1 MSNSTK
7 TAFITGAAK
16 GIGRATAV
24 ALSTSGCHVILTDID
39 EAALNKTKA
48 DIEKSGGKASI
59 YLLDVSNQ
67 EQVNAVH
74 QQAVQDH
81 STIDYFV
88 NNAGISGALAPLH
101 MTPVEEW
108 NKVIAVD
115 LSSVFYCLQAQ
126 VKILLPQGGGSIVN
140 VASLA
145 GKKGVVLGSPYAAA
159 KHGVIGLTKTAAL
172 EYGQHNIR
180 VNAVC
185 PSFLETDIIQPV
197 PDKVLDFVKNHR
209 VPLKRLGQPE
219 EAAETIL
226 WLLSEKSSFVNG
238 HSLVMDGGM
247 EAG

>member
-1 MSNSTK
+1 MSNRTK

-16 GIGRATAV
+16 GIGRATAA

-39 EAALNKTKA
+39 EAALNNTKA
-48 DIEKSGGKASI
+48 DIEKSGGKAST

-126 VKILLPQGGGSIVN
+126 VKILLPQGGVVSSMLPHWRVKK
-140 VASLA
+140 ASSLA
-145 GKKGVVLGSPYAAA
+145 LLMQLQNT
-159 KHGVIGLTKTAAL
+159 GLLAL
-172 EYGQHNIR
+172 QK
-180 VNAVC
+180 
-185 PSFLETDIIQPV
+185 QP
-197 PDKVLDFVKNHR
+197 H
-209 VPLKRLGQPE
+209 
-219 EAAETIL
+219 
-226 WLLSEKSSFVNG
+226 
-238 HSLVMDGGM
+238 
-247 EAG
+247 

>member
-1 MSNSTK
+1 MSNRSK

-24 ALSTSGCHVILTDID
+24 ALSVSGCHVILTDID
-39 EAALNKTKA
+39 AEALEETKR
-48 DIEKSGGKASI
+48 DIENAGGTASS
-59 YLLDVSNQ
+59 YLLDVSDV
-67 EQVNAVH
+67 EQVEAVH
-74 QQAVQDH
+74 QQALKDH
-81 STIDYFV
+81 EVIHYFV

-101 MTPVEEW
+101 LTPLKEW
-108 NKVIAVD
+108 NKVMAVD

-145 GKKGVVLGSPYAAA
+145 GKKGVVLGAPYSAA

-172 EYGQHNIR
+172 EYGPHNIR